1 LETSPPPPQ
10 NKINPPRRYLS
21 VGGFTLLK
29 PELPDLKIEPEL
41 KEFRQM
47 KKSKISLVA
56 VLALSLT
63 LGLAAS
69 SWARPGGGMMGGM
82 GGGMGC
88 GMMGAANLTPEQA
101 GKFFDLKE
109 KFHDD
114 TAATRKQMMVK
125 RAELAAL
132 WKAEKPDQAA
142 INAKQKEINALRDQM
157 QEARK
162 ISPEL
167 GQGFGRGMHGGKGGG
182 RGMGP
187 GGGMGPGP
195 MGSGGPGAGAPAPA
209 PPAK

>member
-1 LETSPPPPQ
+1 
-10 NKINPPRRYLS
+10 
-21 VGGFTLLK
+21 
-29 PELPDLKIEPEL
+29 
-41 KEFRQM
+41 M
-47 KKSKISLVA
+47 KTSKISLVA

-63 LGLAAS
+63 LGLAAA
-69 SWARPGGGMMGGM
+69 SWARPGGGM

-88 GMMGAANLTPEQA
+88 GMMGAMNLTPDQA

-109 KFHDD
+109 KFHND
-114 TAATRKQMMVK
+114 TASARKQMMVK
-125 RAELAAL
+125 HAELAAL

-157 QEARK
+157 QEKRTAFQLEARK

-167 GQGFGRGMHGGKGGG
+167 AQGFGRGKRGGMG

-195 MGSGGPGAGAPAPA
+195 MGPGGPGAGGPPPAAPA
-209 PPAK
+209 K